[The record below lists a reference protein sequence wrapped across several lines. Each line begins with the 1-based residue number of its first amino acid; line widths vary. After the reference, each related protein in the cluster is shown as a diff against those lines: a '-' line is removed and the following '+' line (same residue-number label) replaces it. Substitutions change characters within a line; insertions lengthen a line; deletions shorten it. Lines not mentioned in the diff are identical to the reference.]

1 MLALGCCNNVVLQ
14 VADKFL
20 KFLSGRKP
28 ETCKLIVSFHN
39 YECTPSG
46 EELLSLVDQIQAT
59 GADIVKI
66 ATAATEID
74 DVSRMFQV
82 LVHCKV
88 SLPFDY
94 TQILSMLVA

>member
-1 MLALGCCNNVVLQ
+1 MLALDCCNSVFGLQ

-20 KFLSGRKP
+20 NFLSGRKP

-39 YECTPSG
+39 YDYTPSV

-66 ATAATEID
+66 ATTATEIH
-74 DVSRMFQV
+74 DVSGMFQV

-88 SLPFDY
+88 SLLFE
-94 TQILSMLVA
+94 

>member
-1 MLALGCCNNVVLQ
+1 MLALDCCNSVFGLQ

-20 KFLSGRKP
+20 NFLSGKKP

-39 YECTPSG
+39 YDYTPSV

-66 ATAATEID
+66 ATTATEID

-88 SLPFDY
+88 SLLFE
-94 TQILSMLVA
+94 

>member
-1 MLALGCCNNVVLQ
+1 
-14 VADKFL
+14 
-20 KFLSGRKP
+20 
-28 ETCKLIVSFHN
+28 
-39 YECTPSG
+39 
-46 EELLSLVDQIQAT
+46 VDQIQAT